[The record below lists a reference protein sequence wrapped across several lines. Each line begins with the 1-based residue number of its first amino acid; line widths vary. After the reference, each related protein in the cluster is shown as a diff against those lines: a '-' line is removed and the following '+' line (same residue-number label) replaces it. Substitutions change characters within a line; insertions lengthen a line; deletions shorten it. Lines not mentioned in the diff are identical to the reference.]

1 MKIKEIKI
9 REDDGSYSDP
19 IPVGADAINVD
30 MANGNNMEDEIIK
43 ILNSI
48 TKLNDTYY
56 YKDIEII
63 TGYYETSKTH
73 YYIAHIPYKDS
84 NGNIIQ
90 IKHGYAND
98 NFESTRPTET
108 AREFSQRKNA
118 SLVCN
123 ASPFFVDGKEH
134 NNFIVGLVIHNG
146 EVIADTRNTLSVINQ
161 YYILGIKDNNEIK
174 VYDPQTSSSVIL
186 NDGVKETITGFI
198 PIMKDG
204 ESCKDS
210 LLATAN

>member
-1 MKIKEIKI
+1 MEIIIWKIE
-9 REDDGSYSDP
+9 
-19 IPVGADAINVD
+19 
-30 MANGNNMEDEIIK
+30 EIIK

-108 AREFSQRKNA
+108 QQE
-118 SLVCN
+118 SLV
-123 ASPFFVDGKEH
+123 KE
-134 NNFIVGLVIHNG
+134 
-146 EVIADTRNTLSVINQ
+146 
-161 YYILGIKDNNEIK
+161 K
-174 VYDPQTSSSVIL
+174 
-186 NDGVKETITGFI
+186 
-198 PIMKDG
+198 M
-204 ESCKDS
+204 
-210 LLATAN
+210 LL